1 MPVFA
6 TDDTIAVF
14 PFKLYNIVQDDYVV
28 SKRLGTAQ
36 AIERI
41 GAVMAGPSFSIPAAH
56 VNSDG
61 LTEIGYNGYENRVP

>member
-14 PFKLYNIVQDDYVV
+14 PFKLYNIIKDEYVV

-36 AIERI
+36 TIERI
-41 GAVMAGPSFSIPAAH
+41 GAVIAGPHFSIPTAD
-56 VNSDG
+56 VDGDG
-61 LTEIGYNGYENRVP
+61 LTKIGYNGYEKRVP